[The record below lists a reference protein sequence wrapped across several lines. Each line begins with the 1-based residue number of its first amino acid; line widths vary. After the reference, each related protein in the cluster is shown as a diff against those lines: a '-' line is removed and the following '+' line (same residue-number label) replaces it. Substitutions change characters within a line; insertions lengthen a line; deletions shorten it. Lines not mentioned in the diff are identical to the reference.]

1 MAVAVSADKR
11 RKLRSDRKE
20 DKAPTQLSIAWYH
33 FRKQKLGMAGLI
45 VLATLVVLSIAI
57 PQFSPFDVTRNQSP
71 LLWNKPM
78 GAMNP
83 NGHMHLLG
91 TDTFGRDLLT
101 IIFWASRITLSVV
114 LPSALIAT
122 IFGCTLGLLA
132 GYKGGKVDAV
142 IMRLTDV
149 MLTLP
154 IIPAYGIFSPLIR
167 SFLLSI
173 SDNTS
178 TIDELNANLAGSLF
192 VSGLVLAMFGWQSVC
207 RVTRASV
214 LSLRQQEFVEASRA
228 LGASTGRIIFRHLL
242 PNAAGPIL
250 VAATFAVADFIIGL
264 SILSYFDVRTLY
276 SDSGTGSGTLSNGTG
291 AQPSLGTIIA
301 IANFVGNLYGLEFN
315 PFESVKL
322 YMVLL
327 PSLLIVLLTL
337 SLNYIGDA
345 LRYALDPQRMQ

>member
-11 RKLRSDRKE
+11 RKFRSDRKE
-20 DKAPTQLSIAWYH
+20 DKAPTQLSIAWFH

-45 VLATLVVLSIAI
+45 TLATLVALSIVI
-57 PQFSPFDVTRNQSP
+57 PQFSPFDVTKNQSP
-71 LLWNKPM
+71 LLANKPM
-78 GAMNP
+78 GTMDP

-91 TDTFGRDLLT
+91 TETFGRDLLT
-101 IIFWASRITLSVV
+101 FVFWALRITLSVV
-114 LPSALIAT
+114 LPSSLAATVIGCAL
-122 IFGCTLGLLA
+122 GMLA
-132 GYKGGKVDAV
+132 GYRGGWVDGV

-154 IIPAYGIFSPLIR
+154 IIPAYGIFSPLVR
-167 SFLLSI
+167 SFLIGI

-228 LGASTGRIIFRHLL
+228 LGASTGRIVLRHLL

-264 SILSYFDVRTLY
+264 SILSYFDVRSLY
-276 SDSGTGSGTLSNGTG
+276 SDSGTGSGSLANGTG
-291 AQPSLGTIIA
+291 AQPSLGTVIA

-315 PFESVKL
+315 PFVSVRL